1 MRKIN
6 ILNVNK
12 ASYIIYS
19 SGCNWNVVKEEDTN
33 KVVVQV
39 DKNKDTMALGDAYN
53 LARKDGICLE
63 IEDLIEFLSI
73 QESVRNAVFDKRKGL
88 KNERFVYA

>member
-12 ASYIIYS
+12 ASYIIYA
-19 SGCNWNVVKEEDTN
+19 SGCSWEVVKEEDSSKT
-33 KVVVQV
+33 VVQI

-53 LARKDGICLE
+53 VARKENVCLE
-63 IEDLIEFLSI
+63 IEDLIEFLRI
-73 QESVRNAVFDKRKGL
+73 QESVRNKVFDKRR
-88 KNERFVYA
+88 EFR

>member
-12 ASYIIYS
+12 ASYIIYA
-19 SGCNWNVVKEEDTN
+19 SGCNWEVVTEKDSGKT
-33 KVVVQV
+33 VVQI

-53 LARKDGICLE
+53 VARKENVCLE
-63 IEDLIEFLSI
+63 IEDLIEFLKL
-73 QESVRNAVFDKRKGL
+73 QEDIRNKVFDKRR
-88 KNERFVYA
+88 EFR

>member
-12 ASYIIYS
+12 ASYIIYA
-19 SGCNWNVVKEEDTN
+19 SGCNWEVVTEKDSGKT
-33 KVVVQV
+33 VVQI

-63 IEDLIEFLSI
+63 IEDLIEFLKI
-73 QESVRNAVFDKRKGL
+73 QEDIRNTVFDKRR
-88 KNERFVYA
+88 EFRR

>member
-1 MRKIN
+1 MRKLN

-12 ASYIIYS
+12 ASYIIYA
-19 SGCNWNVVKEEDTN
+19 SGCNWEVVTEKDSGKT
-33 KVVVQV
+33 VVQI

-53 LARKDGICLE
+53 VARKENVCLE
-63 IEDLIEFLSI
+63 IEDLIEFLKL
-73 QESVRNAVFDKRKGL
+73 QEDIRNAVFDKRKEL

>member
-1 MRKIN
+1 MRKLN

-12 ASYIIYS
+12 ASYIIYA
-19 SGCNWNVVKEEDTN
+19 SGCNWEVVTEKDSGKT
-33 KVVVQV
+33 VVQI

-63 IEDLIEFLSI
+63 IEDLIEFLKI
-73 QESVRNAVFDKRKGL
+73 QEDIRNAVFDKRKEL
-88 KNERFVYA
+88 KNERFIHA

>member
-1 MRKIN
+1 MRKLN

-12 ASYIIYS
+12 ASYIIYA
-19 SGCNWNVVKEEDTN
+19 SGCNWEVVKEKDSGKT
-33 KVVVQV
+33 VVQI

-73 QESVRNAVFDKRKGL
+73 QESVRNKVFDKRR
-88 KNERFVYA
+88 EFR

>member
-12 ASYIIYS
+12 ASYIIYA
-19 SGCNWNVVKEEDTN
+19 SGCNWEVVTEKDSGKT
-33 KVVVQV
+33 VVQI

-53 LARKDGICLE
+53 VARKENIALE
-63 IEDLIEFLSI
+63 IEDLIEFLKL
-73 QESVRNAVFDKRKGL
+73 QEDVRNAVFDKRR
-88 KNERFVYA
+88 EFR

>member
-1 MRKIN
+1 MRKLN

-12 ASYIIYS
+12 ASYIIYA
-19 SGCNWNVVKEEDTN
+19 SGCSWEVVTEKDSGKT
-33 KVVVQV
+33 VVQV
-39 DKNKDTMALGDAYN
+39 DKSKDTMALGDAYN

-73 QESVRNAVFDKRKGL
+73 QESVRNAIFDKRR
-88 KNERFVYA
+88 EFR

>member
-1 MRKIN
+1 MRKLN

-12 ASYIIYS
+12 ASYIIYA
-19 SGCNWNVVKEEDTN
+19 SGCNWEVVKEKDSGKT
-33 KVVVQV
+33 VVQI

-73 QESVRNAVFDKRKGL
+73 QESVRNKVFDKRREL
-88 KNERFVYA
+88 KK